1 MTDTTTTGTTITEGG
16 VVLVDASTKS
26 YAYTVNIAWAA
37 TIGLLVALVLVSLWQ
52 GARVKRALAEAEA
65 RKGRKSNG

>member
-1 MTDTTTTGTTITEGG
+1 MSETTTTGTTITEGG
-16 VVLVDASTKS
+16 VVLVDPSTKS

-37 TIGLLVALVLVSLWQ
+37 TIGLLVVLVLVSLWQ